1 MEGKGKKR
9 TERRAVRK
17 KINKRNKEE
26 GSNRGE
32 GDEYKNKKITSW
44 GEEAGD
50 ADRSEAEWW
59 VNDLNFDPMET
70 CVIKKK
76 SFTSYKLLLTT
87 TLWLEI
93 LSLSGFCLQ
102 ATIFVGKEFFSFFF
116 TTQLVGELPGRTG
129 AEHRTGLW
137 QRRPEFGLGNK
148 KHSG

>member
-50 ADRSEAEWW
+50 ADRSEAKWW

-76 SFTSYKLLLTT
+76 KLYILQTSSHNYTVVRNIIT
-87 TLWLEI
+87 VWI
-93 LSLSGFCLQ
+93 FFAGNNFC
-102 ATIFVGKEFFSFFF
+102 G
-116 TTQLVGELPGRTG
+116 
-129 AEHRTGLW
+129 
-137 QRRPEFGLGNK
+137 
-148 KHSG
+148 